1 MKYIVAFLVIITA
14 TLSHAASVSLPLGGK
29 ISVDLK
35 DWNVQETKAVT
46 GTNSLLFNHRK
57 VKTLQG
63 IVLDGTVKTKG
74 ECAPEKTMICDR
86 VVPMGDKVSYQIVG
100 QRYHG
105 KDAYQNYVI
114 AFTLSKSD
122 EKKFLP
128 ILQKLKSK
136 MELTK

>member
-1 MKYIVAFLVIITA
+1 
-14 TLSHAASVSLPLGGK
+14 
-29 ISVDLK
+29 
-35 DWNVQETKAVT
+35 
-46 GTNSLLFNHRK
+46 
-57 VKTLQG
+57 
-63 IVLDGTVKTKG
+63 
-74 ECAPEKTMICDR
+74 
-86 VVPMGDKVSYQIVG
+86 VG